1 MAKKKIEE
9 TKIEETK
16 PITNEEL
23 LAALEIMDKK
33 LNIVCN
39 VMLELQK
46 YLDDKANGRLGI
58 GK

>member
-46 YLDDKANGRLGI
+46 YLDDKAHGRLGI